1 MLDLYTWNTPNGQK
15 AAIMLEEIG
24 LPYQIFPVN
33 ISQGAQHADTFL
45 AINPNGKIPA
55 IVDDGQRVFESGAIL
70 VYLAEKSGKLLPTDR
85 QNRTEVFAWTFWQ
98 VGGLGPMLGQW
109 GHFTRSAPEK
119 IPYAIDRYLTE
130 SIRLLNVLNRHLEG
144 RTFIADEYSIADI
157 ANYTW
162 AVSGLNFLRS
172 RSVRIAESA
181 HPDRV
186 ENLTALDR
194 WLDLVGD
201 RPAVKKG
208 LEVLKSL

>member
-24 LPYQIFPVN
+24 LPYQIFPIN
-33 ISQGAQHADTFL
+33 ISQGAQHTDAFL

-70 VYLAEKSGKLLPTDR
+70 VYLAEKSGQLLPTDR
-85 QNRTEVFAWTFWQ
+85 QNRAAVFAWTFWQ

-119 IPYAIDRYLTE
+119 LPYAIDRYLVE
-130 SIRLLNVLNRHLEG
+130 SIRLLNVLDRHLEG
-144 RTFIADEYSIADI
+144 RTFIADDYSIADI

-162 AVSGLNFLRS
+162 TASGLNFLRS
-172 RSVRIAESA
+172 A
-181 HPDRV
+181 HPERV
-186 ENLTALDR
+186 ENLAALDR
-194 WLDLVGD
+194 WLHVVGD